1 MSTQKLIHVYL
12 FLCMSSVFP
21 VWSPSTQKWINKVE
35 QIQKRAL
42 RMIPSLK
49 GKSYEQ
55 KLKHLSMLSL
65 ENRRIMFDLI
75 NKFKE
80 ESEKKNV
87 LSQGRSTTITRSKT
101 DKQLEK
107 PKFRLDLRK
116 IHTMSELSV
125 NGIVYPYILENLS
138 HLVRLNGM

>member
-1 MSTQKLIHVYL
+1 MKH
-12 FLCMSSVFP
+12 P
-21 VWSPSTQKWINKVE
+21 VE

-107 PKFRLDLRK
+107 PKFRLDLKKNSYNVRVISK
-116 IHTMSELSV
+116 WNSLPLHIRESKSLSTFKQNV
-125 NGIVYPYILENLS
+125 KSYLLTKQ
-138 HLVRLNGM
+138 